1 MATDS
6 IMSGLFG
13 ITPEGYQAQQ
23 NQQALAQSAQLAQ
36 LDPFASAR
44 TSLIYGGRQ
53 LGSAIGGALGAQDP
67 MLQKISAQNQ
77 ILQGLDIT
85 NPQSIASGIERAQQA
100 GIPELA
106 FKLLAV
112 RDDAMKRQ
120 AVLQSQQRMQQAQGL
135 LPSILVQ
142 GTPEQV
148 TPEKVIVD
156 ETADTSYL
164 QPATKKEATP
174 TMINQRVV
182 EQLSVTPEGQAVL
195 EGFYKAQKSGSE
207 ADKAQAEANIK
218 IVEARYAPESQK
230 AKLIKESADAQ
241 KAAIDANWEDKV
253 KAIGYAKTVAEIKN
267 INSEIGVRGAK
278 LGLDTQTTQV
288 AILEKLAQINKLNT
302 DIPESTRKIINDS
315 AVVAATSKQAA
326 NQFNDLASRIES
338 AGGGYGGLSTFN
350 SYLTKVGGFQNGTY
364 DLRQEYTRLR
374 NNSAIKSLPPG
385 PATDKD
391 ISLALSGFP
400 TETADARTLASF
412 LRGMAKLQEID
423 AAVANAKTDW
433 VTQNN
438 GVLTRANKTFVAGDY
453 TAKQGETFVDFS
465 NRIAKDV
472 NSRYSGVGERERVQS
487 LVSQI
492 PTTGERPSTGTNILN
507 QADQI
512 LARPRGGR

>member
-1 MATDS
+1 
-6 IMSGLFG
+6 MSGLFG
-13 ITPEGYQAQQ
+13 ITPEAYQAEQ

-36 LDPFASAR
+36 QDPFASAR
-44 TSLIYGGRQ
+44 TSLIYGGRL
-53 LGSAIGGALGAQDP
+53 LGNAIGGALGAEDP
-67 MLQKISAQNQ
+67 MLRKISAQNQ

-164 QPATKKEATP
+164 QPATKKQATP

-195 EGFYKAQKSGSE
+195 EGFYKAQKSGSD

-218 IVEARYAPESQK
+218 IVEARYAPESQR
-230 AKLIKESADAQ
+230 AKLIKDAADAQ
-241 KAAIDANWEDKV
+241 KAAIDASWEDKV
-253 KAIGYAKTVAEIKN
+253 KAIGYAKTTAEIKN

-278 LGLDTQTTQV
+278 LGLDTQMTQV
-288 AILEKLAQINKLNT
+288 NVLEKLAQIQKLNT
-302 DIPESTRKIINDS
+302 EIPESTRKLINDS

-338 AGGGYGGLSTFN
+338 AGGGYGGFSSFN
-350 SYLTKVGGFQNGTY
+350 SYLTKAGGFQNGTY

-374 NNSAIKSLPPG
+374 NNAAIKSLPPG

-423 AAVANAKTDW
+423 ATVANAKTDW
-433 VTQNN
+433 VAQNN

-472 NSRYSGVGERERVQS
+472 NSRYSGVGEKERVQS

-492 PTTGERPSTGTNILN
+492 PTTGELPSTGTNILN

-512 LARPRGGR
+512 LARPRGAR

>member
-1 MATDS
+1 MAES

-13 ITPEGYQAQQ
+13 ITPEGYQTEQ
-23 NQQALAQSAQLAQ
+23 NRLALAQSAQLAQ

-53 LGSAIGGALGAQDP
+53 LGGAIAGALGAQDP

-156 ETADTSYL
+156 EASDTSYL

>member
-1 MATDS
+1 MAES

-13 ITPEGYQAQQ
+13 LTPEAYQAEQ
-23 NQQALAQSAQLAQ
+23 NQLALAQASKLAQ
-36 LDPFASAR
+36 QDPFTSAR

-53 LGSAIGGALGAQDP
+53 LGGAIAGALGAEDP
-67 MLQKISAQNQ
+67 MLRKISAQNQ

-148 TPEKVIVD
+148 IPEKVIVD

-182 EQLSVTPEGQAVL
+182 EQLSVTPEGQAIL
-195 EGFYKAQKSGSE
+195 EGFYKAQKSGSD

-218 IVEARYAPESQK
+218 IVEARYAPESQR
-230 AKLIKESADAQ
+230 AKLIKDAADAQ
-241 KAAIDANWEDKV
+241 KAATDASWEDKV

-278 LGLDTQTTQV
+278 LGLDTQMTQV
-288 AILEKLAQINKLNT
+288 NVLEKLAQIQKLNT
-302 DIPESTRKIINDS
+302 DIPESTRKLINDS

-338 AGGGYGGLSTFN
+338 AGGGYGGFSSFN
-350 SYLTKVGGFQNGTY
+350 SYLTKAGGFQNGTY

-374 NNSAIKSLPPG
+374 NNAAIKSLPPG

-423 AAVANAKTDW
+423 ATVANAKTDW
-433 VTQNN
+433 VAQNN

-472 NSRYSGVGERERVQS
+472 SSRYSGVGEKERVQG
-487 LVSQI
+487 LVGQI
-492 PTTGERPSTGTNILN
+492 PTTGELPSTSTNILN

-512 LARPRGGR
+512 LARPRGAR

>member
-1 MATDS
+1 MAES

-13 ITPEGYQAQQ
+13 ITPEAYQAEQ

-53 LGSAIGGALGAQDP
+53 LGSAIGGALGAEDP
-67 MLQKISAQNQ
+67 MLRKISAQNQ

-156 ETADTSYL
+156 EAADTSYL

-338 AGGGYGGLSTFN
+338 SGGGYGGLSTFN

>member
-1 MATDS
+1 MAQD
-6 IMSGLFG
+6 IVGGLFG
-13 ITPEGYQAQQ
+13 ITPEMYQQRVGENILQQ
-23 NQQALAQSAQLAQ
+23 GVQMGQLAPDAFGRANVYAGAAQL
-36 LDPFASAR
+36 
-44 TSLIYGGRQ
+44 GR
-53 LGSAIGGALGAQDP
+53 GIAGALGAVDP
-67 MLQKISAQNQ
+67 MLQKITAQDQ
-77 ILQGLDIT
+77 ILKSLDIT
-85 NPQSIASGIERAQQA
+85 NPQSIATGIERAQQA

-120 AVLQSQQRMQQAQGL
+120 MGLQSQQRMQQAQGL
-135 LPSILVQ
+135 LPSILTA
-142 GTPEQV
+142 GTPDQI

-164 QPATKKEATP
+164 QPETVKRGTP

-182 EQLSVTPEGQAVL
+182 DQLSVTAEGQAVL
-195 EGFYKAQKSGSE
+195 EGYYKAQKSGSE
-207 ADKAQAEANIK
+207 ADKAQSEANIK
-218 IVEARYAPESQK
+218 MVEARYAPQSQQ
-230 AKLIKESADAQ
+230 AKLIKDAADAQ
-241 KAAIDANWEDKV
+241 KAAIDASWEDRV
-253 KAIGYAKTVAEIKN
+253 KALGYAKTTAEIKN

-288 AILEKLAQINKLNT
+288 TILEKLAQINKLNT
-302 DIPESTRKIINDS
+302 DIPESTRKIINES

-338 AGGGYGGLSTFN
+338 TGGGYGGLSTFN
-350 SYLTKVGGFQNGTY
+350 SFLTKSGGFQNGTY

-374 NNSAIKSLPPG
+374 NNAAIKSLPPG
-385 PATDKD
+385 PATDRD
-391 ISLALSGFP
+391 IALALSGFP

-423 AAVANAKTDW
+423 ATVANAKTDW
-433 VTQNN
+433 VAQNN

-472 NSRYSGVGERERVQS
+472 NSRYSGVGERERVQG

-492 PTTGERPSTGTNILN
+492 PTTGELPTTGTSVLN

-512 LARPRGGR
+512 LARPRGAR

>member
-156 ETADTSYL
+156 EAADTSYL

>member
-1 MATDS
+1 MAES

-13 ITPEGYQAQQ
+13 ITPEGYQTEQ
-23 NQQALAQSAQLAQ
+23 NRLALAQSAQLAQ

-53 LGSAIGGALGAQDP
+53 LGSAIGGALGAEDP
-67 MLQKISAQNQ
+67 MLRKISAQNQ

-156 ETADTSYL
+156 EAADTSYL

-338 AGGGYGGLSTFN
+338 SGGGYGGLSTFN

>member
-1 MATDS
+1 MAES

-13 ITPEGYQAQQ
+13 ITPEAYQAEQ

-36 LDPFASAR
+36 QDPFASAR
-44 TSLIYGGRQ
+44 TSLIYGGRL
-53 LGSAIGGALGAQDP
+53 LGNAIGGALGAEDP
-67 MLQKISAQNQ
+67 MLRKISAQNQ

-164 QPATKKEATP
+164 QPETKKEATP

-195 EGFYKAQKSGSE
+195 EGYYKAQKSGSE

-230 AKLIKESADAQ
+230 AKLIKDAADAQ
-241 KAAIDANWEDKV
+241 KAAIDASWEDRV
-253 KAIGYAKTVAEIKN
+253 KALGYAKTTAEIKN

-374 NNSAIKSLPPG
+374 NNAAIKSLPPG

-423 AAVANAKTDW
+423 ATVANAKTDW
-433 VTQNN
+433 VAQNN

-487 LVSQI
+487 LVGQI
-492 PTTGERPSTGTNILN
+492 PTTGELPSTGTNILN

>member
-1 MATDS
+1 MATD
-6 IMSGLFG
+6 IVGGLFG
-13 ITPEGYQAQQ
+13 ITPEMYQQ
-23 NQQALAQSAQLAQ
+23 NVGENILAQGVQMGQLAP
-36 LDPFASAR
+36 DAF
-44 TSLIYGGRQ
+44 GRANVYAGATQ
-53 LGSAIGGALGAQDP
+53 IGRGIGGALGAEDP
-67 MLQKISAQNQ
+67 TLQKISAQNQ
-77 ILQGLDIT
+77 ILTSLDFSD
-85 NPQSIASGIERAQQA
+85 PQSIATGISRAQQA
-100 GIPELA
+100 GVPELA
-106 FKLLAV
+106 YRLLAV

-135 LPSILVQ
+135 LPNILVQ

-218 IVEARYAPESQK
+218 IVEARYAPESQR
-230 AKLIKESADAQ
+230 AKLIKDASEAQ
-241 KAAIDANWEDKV
+241 KAAIDASWEDKV
-253 KAIGYAKTVAEIKN
+253 KAIGYAKTTAEIKN

-278 LGLDTQTTQV
+278 LGLDTQMTQV
-288 AILEKLAQINKLNT
+288 NVLEKLAQIQKLNT
-302 DIPESTRKIINDS
+302 DIPESTRKLINDS

-338 AGGGYGGLSTFN
+338 AGGGYGGFSSFN
-350 SYLTKVGGFQNGTY
+350 TYLTKAGGFQNGTY
-364 DLRQEYTRLR
+364 DLRQEYIRLR
-374 NNSAIKSLPPG
+374 NNAAIKSLPPG

-412 LRGMAKLQEID
+412 LRGMAKLQDID
-423 AAVANAKTDW
+423 ATVANAKTDW
-433 VTQNN
+433 VAQNN

-487 LVSQI
+487 LVNQI
-492 PTTGERPSTGTNILN
+492 PTTGELPSTGTNILN

-512 LARPRGGR
+512 LARPRGAR

>member
-1 MATDS
+1 MAES

-13 ITPEGYQAQQ
+13 ITPEAYQAEQ

-53 LGSAIGGALGAQDP
+53 LGSAIGGALGAEDP
-67 MLQKISAQNQ
+67 MLRKISAQNQ

-156 ETADTSYL
+156 EAADTSYL

>member
-1 MATDS
+1 MAES

-13 ITPEGYQAQQ
+13 ITPEAYQAEQ

-53 LGSAIGGALGAQDP
+53 LGSAIGGALGAEDP
-67 MLQKISAQNQ
+67 MLRKISAQNQ

-195 EGFYKAQKSGSE
+195 EGYYKAQKSGSE

-218 IVEARYAPESQK
+218 IVEARYAPQSQQ
-230 AKLIKESADAQ
+230 AKLIKDAADAQ
-241 KAAIDANWEDKV
+241 KAAIDASWEDRV
-253 KAIGYAKTVAEIKN
+253 KALGYAKTTAEIKN

-302 DIPESTRKIINDS
+302 DIPESTTT
-315 AVVAATSKQAA
+315 AQ
-326 NQFNDLASRIES
+326 LAPKPKE
-338 AGGGYGGLSTFN
+338 AGIVEKLIGAGETGLAITTGLFGGTLGGL
-350 SYLTKVGGFQNGTY
+350 
-364 DLRQEYTRLR
+364 
-374 NNSAIKSLPPG
+374 
-385 PATDKD
+385 
-391 ISLALSGFP
+391 
-400 TETADARTLASF
+400 
-412 LRGMAKLQEID
+412 RG
-423 AAVANAKTDW
+423 
-433 VTQNN
+433 
-438 GVLTRANKTFVAGDY
+438 
-453 TAKQGETFVDFS
+453 
-465 NRIAKDV
+465 
-472 NSRYSGVGERERVQS
+472 GVGFSDVPLCR
-487 LVSQI
+487 
-492 PTTGERPSTGTNILN
+492 RPCG
-507 QADQI
+507 
-512 LARPRGGR
+512 AR

>member
-1 MATDS
+1 MAES

-13 ITPEGYQAQQ
+13 ITPESYQDTRQQ
-23 NQQALAQSAQLAQ
+23 LEQRQALQQAQ
-36 LDPFASAR
+36 LDPYAAVNYMAAR
-44 TSLIYGGRQ
+44 AGQQ
-53 LGSAIGGALGAQDP
+53 LGRGIGGLLGAEDP

-85 NPQSIASGIERAQQA
+85 NPQSIATGIERAQQA

-120 AVLQSQQRMQQAQGL
+120 MGLQSQQRMQQAQGL

-182 EQLSVTPEGQAVL
+182 DQLSVTAEGQAVL
-195 EGFYKAQKSGSE
+195 EGYYKAQKSGSE
-207 ADKAQAEANIK
+207 ADKAQSEANIK
-218 IVEARYAPESQK
+218 MVEARYAPQSQQ
-230 AKLIKESADAQ
+230 AKLIKDAADAQ
-241 KAAIDANWEDKV
+241 KAAIDASWEDRV
-253 KAIGYAKTVAEIKN
+253 KALGYAKTTAEIKN
-267 INSEIGVRGAK
+267 INSEIGVRGAR

-374 NNSAIKSLPPG
+374 NNAAIKSLPPG

-453 TAKQGETFVDFS
+453 TAKQGENFVDFS

-492 PTTGERPSTGTNILN
+492 PTTGELPSTGTNILN